1 MQRRLARTV
10 RHCPNCNAQS
20 RRIPQSPSAWRDAAL
35 TNREDIRRRVN
46 KKECEGERHG
56 DAMIDWRAREET
68 KREWV
73 DVAINRSLT
82 KPLTNFLCRDRDSP
96 LAPTHSDTPSFSFF
110 VRRLLASAFFVL
122 YYYFVFYILYLFSV
136 TRLHYFWIF
145 FNQSPSSIS
154 HYLYYFFI
162 VIILDFIS
170 SLNIFNVLLS
180 PHLKGSFHRSF
191 FIFYLRVIM

>member
-20 RRIPQSPSAWRDAAL
+20 RRIPQSPSAWCDAAL

-73 DVAINRSLT
+73 DVASIG
-82 KPLTNFLCRDRDSP
+82 PLLNYWRTSCVETETLLLPQHTLILLRFLFLFDVSWH
-96 LAPTHSDTPSFSFF
+96 LHFSFSIITLYFIFF
-110 VRRLLASAFFVL
+110 TCLALLD
-122 YYYFVFYILYLFSV
+122 
-136 TRLHYFWIF
+136 WIF

-180 PHLKGSFHRSF
+180 PHLKGSFR
-191 FIFYLRVIM
+191 I